1 MSYENGLLLY
11 CQNGISGLDL
21 SRDNQVV
28 FQGNAIFERLL
39 FASEI
44 GSYNPSHKWLRF
56 VQPNGNISFRSSWAP
71 EASMGSG
78 AQGNV
83 QLESDRIDSKLTV
96 GKGRVLVEADNFEL
110 YDRQKRLLFA
120 INCQESS
127 MNGNTSNSSNHHHRQ
142 MTIQVDSLNIQSQC
156 KLLLVLVSF

>member
-1 MSYENGLLLY
+1 MSYENGPLLY

-56 VQPNGNISFRSSWAP
+56 VQPNGNISFRSSW
-71 EASMGSG
+71 EASSSSE

-83 QLESDRIDSKLTV
+83 QLASDRIDSKLTV
-96 GKGRVLVEADNFEL
+96 AKGRVLVEADNFEL

-120 INCQESS
+120 INCQASS
-127 MNGNTSNSSNHHHRQ
+127 MNGNTSNSSNHHHHQ
-142 MTIQVDSLNIQSQC
+142 MTIQVDSLNIQS
-156 KLLLVLVSF
+156 